1 MERPRSTP
9 LKSTLGG
16 SSVKLRGDFSQVGKI
31 QRCRLHDRLWRAN
44 GAWSQVLLPTK
55 HDRRR
60 LLSPREGVAQKQ
72 TLWAIVSSQTANRS
86 SFDIRLLRQLLP
98 LTANNCWDRSKAR
111 STAYFFNYLFSARFR
126 SVRPIRIGRNT
137 YGCSSSVRRE
147 TAHTFAMMDATKS
160 WSLRK
165 FLSELSCFLQ
175 NLLTREP
182 GPCRIFCL
190 GCERFEIGLP

>member
-1 MERPRSTP
+1 MIAYARLNGTWSQSLAPDEARSPPP
-9 LKSTLGG
+9 LE
-16 SSVKLRGDFSQVGKI
+16 SSG
-31 QRCRLHDRLWRAN
+31 RCRTETNAVGHCERSDDKSLVFRYPSTQTIARL
-44 GAWSQVLLPTK
+44 
-55 HDRRR
+55 
-60 LLSPREGVAQKQ
+60 
-72 TLWAIVSSQTANRS
+72 NR
-86 SFDIRLLRQLLP
+86 
-98 LTANNCWDRSKAR
+98 NCWDRSKAR
-111 STAYFFNYLFSARFR
+111 STAYFFNYLLSARFR

-137 YGCSSSVRRE
+137 YGCSFSVRRE